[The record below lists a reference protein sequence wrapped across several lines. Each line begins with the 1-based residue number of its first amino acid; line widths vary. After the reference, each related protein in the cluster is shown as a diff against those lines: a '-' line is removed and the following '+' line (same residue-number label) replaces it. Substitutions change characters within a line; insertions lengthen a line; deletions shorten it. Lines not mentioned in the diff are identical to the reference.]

1 MSIGE
6 VLPVVIVVLF
16 WLVAFVLA
24 WWFSARALRAPIE
37 YEEEHVAH
45 ASQASESHDASAHLH

>member
-37 YEEEHVAH
+37 YEEEHAGH
-45 ASQASESHDASAHLH
+45 AGDAHDASAHIR